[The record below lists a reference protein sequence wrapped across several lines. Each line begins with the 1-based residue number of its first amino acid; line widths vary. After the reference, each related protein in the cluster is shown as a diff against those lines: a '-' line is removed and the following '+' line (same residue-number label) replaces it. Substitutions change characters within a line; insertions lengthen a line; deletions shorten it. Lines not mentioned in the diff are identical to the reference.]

1 MDPYEGSELEKATK
15 DYVDRLKDAYPDI
28 NERDLYDLVLT
39 VARRRVEEAE
49 GVPPAEAEEKPSR
62 AVHPT
67 EPAEGRDDVG
77 APGAERA
84 GE

>member
-1 MDPYEGSELEKATK
+1 MDPYEGSELQKATK
-15 DYVDRLKDAYPDI
+15 DYVARLKDAYPGI

-39 VARRRVEEAE
+39 VGRRRVEEAG
-49 GVPPAEAEEKPSR
+49 GVDAEEESSR
-62 AVHPT
+62 AVHPA